1 MFLHKIPVG
10 VLDVNCYIIGDDP
23 TGKAAAIDPGGDAD
37 KIVSLLEANNLELSY
52 IILTHGHGDHIG
64 GVKELQEKTGAPLY
78 IHRDDLSMIKD
89 KRKNYSVDMGMS
101 IELTTDHFVAD
112 GDKLSLGNLK
122 LEIIHT
128 PGHSRGGICI
138 KVNQVL
144 FTGDTLFSN
153 SIGRTD
159 LIGGNHEQLVQ
170 SIKEKL
176 MILSD
181 EITVFPGHGPATRIG
196 IERLTNPY
204 IK

>member
-1 MFLHKIPVG
+1 MFLHKIPAG
-10 VLDVNCYIIGDDP
+10 VMEVNCYLIGDDSS
-23 TGKAAAIDPGGDAD
+23 GKAAVIDPGGDED
-37 KIVSLLEANNLELSY
+37 KIISALDENGFELVY

-64 GVKELQEKTGAPLY
+64 GVEELREKTGAPVY

-89 KRKNYSVDMGMS
+89 KRKNYSASMGMAV
-101 IELTTDHFVAD
+101 EFETDHFVAD
-112 GDKLSLGNLK
+112 GDQLPLGGLK

-138 KVNQVL
+138 KADQVL

-159 LIGGNHEQLVQ
+159 LYGGNHEQLVN